1 MITNLEN
8 TAVQLSATKKDF
20 YQIWN
25 EILELA
31 GKISERWDPTST
43 NESDPGVVLLKVLTA
58 VADKLNYT
66 IDANTLEAFMPSAAQ
81 EESMRKLTEMLGYS
95 MKYYQS
101 ATTEAKISYITADHE
116 AIGPDQNV
124 VIDRFTNL
132 KDRDDSI
139 NYVTLDRVELN
150 SENTTKTVRCMEGE
164 LVECETDDDNIV
176 SMLQLDDNNRYFLPE
191 TQIAEN
197 GIFISNIAD
206 NAESEDWDKVDN
218 LNTQNIKTRCYK
230 FGFDSREGLPY
241 VQFPDDIANII
252 EDGLK
257 IRYVR
262 TNGVNGNISVNTLVR
277 MEAPKSW
284 GNVTSNADTNEKNT
298 SDYYNADNYSVV
310 NLTAANN
317 GRNKESLNDAYNN
330 YKKTIG
336 TFDTL
341 VTCRDYMNKIYQMT
355 FSDTDTTNLVSNII
369 VSDIRDDVNKAYTLC
384 TFNEHGIAYEHMA
397 RELNTGA
404 ATSIRQ
410 SEFEALTNDDKKEY
424 FENNALLA
432 VKDGDNVLFYAKCV
446 CVKNGTETVYDTIK
460 VAATPISHFDLVFYP
475 FRNVYG
481 LNTKTEYVKSF
492 QYDDSNITE
501 IKQGIEANK
510 TMSHNI
516 VAPEADDLACVKNYL
531 KLNAKITTT
540 KKVNSIEQAGILGN
554 VYSSIYANFNMRKID
569 FGEEIPYDSILTT
582 IENADPRIKNVSLEE
597 PTIITKYCAVNGNE
611 YLTSQNYAENSD
623 FGKAGDRYYNKL
635 TLNNVLAGR
644 IPLFKYD
651 ENFKAEYTEVAYP
664 DKPGGTERYDLIYP
678 GKAATDPNAK
688 I

>member
-277 MEAPKSW
+277 MEAPKS
-284 GNVTSNADTNEKNT
+284 
-298 SDYYNADNYSVV
+298 
-310 NLTAANN
+310 
-317 GRNKESLNDAYNN
+317 
-330 YKKTIG
+330 
-336 TFDTL
+336 
-341 VTCRDYMNKIYQMT
+341 
-355 FSDTDTTNLVSNII
+355 
-369 VSDIRDDVNKAYTLC
+369 
-384 TFNEHGIAYEHMA
+384 
-397 RELNTGA
+397 
-404 ATSIRQ
+404 
-410 SEFEALTNDDKKEY
+410 
-424 FENNALLA
+424 
-432 VKDGDNVLFYAKCV
+432 
-446 CVKNGTETVYDTIK
+446 
-460 VAATPISHFDLVFYP
+460 
-475 FRNVYG
+475 
-481 LNTKTEYVKSF
+481 
-492 QYDDSNITE
+492 
-501 IKQGIEANK
+501 
-510 TMSHNI
+510 
-516 VAPEADDLACVKNYL
+516 
-531 KLNAKITTT
+531 
-540 KKVNSIEQAGILGN
+540 
-554 VYSSIYANFNMRKID
+554 
-569 FGEEIPYDSILTT
+569 
-582 IENADPRIKNVSLEE
+582 
-597 PTIITKYCAVNGNE
+597 
-611 YLTSQNYAENSD
+611 
-623 FGKAGDRYYNKL
+623 
-635 TLNNVLAGR
+635 
-644 IPLFKYD
+644 
-651 ENFKAEYTEVAYP
+651 
-664 DKPGGTERYDLIYP
+664 
-678 GKAATDPNAK
+678 
-688 I
+688 